1 MRFFILKI
9 LLIYKTVVGK
19 CASGQNLWMGFS
31 PPNPVSIHREYP
43 RSCPAY
49 MSGALDRVVCLIFK
63 KRRYLVQSIGGFW
76 IPNNIQLGEDWLEQA
91 VTRWAVV
98 RMILCIIWV
107 NRKSRERYVPILYW
121 NGSHWIM
128 NLNRLSNPWN
138 ANDLFLVPRNSF
150 RFASL
155 RPVILLTG

>member
-1 MRFFILKI
+1 
-9 LLIYKTVVGK
+9 
-19 CASGQNLWMGFS
+19 MGFS

-98 RMILCIIWV
+98 RMILCMNWV
-107 NRKSRERYVPILYW
+107 SRKSRERYVPILYW
-121 NGSHWIM
+121 NDSRWIM

-138 ANDLFLVPRNSF
+138 ANDLFLVPRNSLCF
-150 RFASL
+150 SSLRLASL
-155 RPVILLTG
+155 LAR